1 MLKFAIFDLDETL
14 YPADAGVMQ
23 HLSRR
28 IDRYMIER
36 MGLAPEYTK
45 ETRPRYW
52 RQYGTTLR
60 GLMQEHDVDPA
71 DYLWFVHDFSVDE
84 YLQPD
89 PLLAQV
95 LRGLPLE
102 KVIFTNSSADHC
114 RRVTE
119 ALGIR
124 DQFTHVFDIASV
136 GYLSKPDLAAFQAVL
151 RALEAKGTHCM
162 MVEDNLVNL
171 KAASMLGMTTVHV
184 GREQPEPVA
193 DFSVREVYDVGSLVP
208 GLIARGLL
216 HPDQEQCAVIMGTDD
231 ATERG
236 HEPDGRSAIC

>member
-60 GLMQEHDVDPA
+60 GLMQEHDVDPV
-71 DYLWFVHDFSVDE
+71 DYLWFVHDFSVNE

-89 PLLAQV
+89 PILAQV
-95 LRGLPLE
+95 LRDLPIE
-102 KVIFTNSSADHC
+102 KVIFTNSSTDHC
-114 RRVTE
+114 QRVTE

-124 DQFTHVFDIASV
+124 DQFTHIFDIAAV

-151 RALEAKGTHCM
+151 RILEADGTHCM
-162 MVEDNLVNL
+162 MIEDNLSNL
-171 KAASMLGMTTVHV
+171 AAAGILGMTTVHV
-184 GREQPEPVA
+184 GREQSEPVA
-193 DFSVREVYDVGSLVP
+193 DFSIRSVYDVASLVP
-208 GLIARGLL
+208 DLIARGLL
-216 HPDQEQCAVIMGTDD
+216 PADQEQRAIITETDEGT
-231 ATERG
+231 EHG
-236 HEPDGRSAIC
+236 HEPVGRADMR